1 MFQGQKVKFHMKL
14 QRLIV
19 IYLALIKKIPEQTT
33 DSIHTKWIKPY
44 DEQELVILVLKRRTM
59 Q

>member
-1 MFQGQKVKFHMKL
+1 MKL

-33 DSIHTKWIKPY
+33 DSVHTKWIKPY